1 MRKLVISEAE
11 SEQRLDRFLGKYLNQ
26 APKSFIY
33 KMLRKKNIK
42 YNGKRAA
49 GNEILKV
56 YDELELF
63 LSEETIEK
71 FREQRNIIQVNQIA
85 PVVFEN
91 EDVLFFNKPAGLLSQ
106 KAEKSDVSLVEHL
119 QMYLSG
125 QGERNYQAFV
135 PGICNRLDRNTSGL
149 VAAAKSPLGA
159 RAMNELIRNKEVRK
173 FYLCIVLGEMKRS
186 CELKGYLEKDCKSN
200 TVKLFLENGANRSEI
215 RTLIEP
221 LEAKNGFTL
230 LRVELITGK
239 THQIR
244 AHLQSIGHPLIGD
257 TKYGDRT
264 INLKLKEKLGLRHHL
279 LHSYEMSFPDINLPL
294 QDLRGSTVQAPLPGN
309 FVRVKEYLWQHG
321 IQEA

>member
-149 VAAAKSPLGA
+149 VAAA
-159 RAMNELIRNKEVRK
+159 
-173 FYLCIVLGEMKRS
+173 
-186 CELKGYLEKDCKSN
+186 
-200 TVKLFLENGANRSEI
+200 
-215 RTLIEP
+215 
-221 LEAKNGFTL
+221 
-230 LRVELITGK
+230 
-239 THQIR
+239 
-244 AHLQSIGHPLIGD
+244 
-257 TKYGDRT
+257 
-264 INLKLKEKLGLRHHL
+264 
-279 LHSYEMSFPDINLPL
+279 
-294 QDLRGSTVQAPLPGN
+294 
-309 FVRVKEYLWQHG
+309 
-321 IQEA
+321 